1 MNKTDATYKRTQ
13 VTYGQLHRA
22 LSLLGVVRRP
32 DQGEPPA
39 NVYEH
44 PERGPIVTLAA
55 YPDSDRVLDYHLAA
69 LRTLLDNFG
78 IADPLTFDAELQ
90 KAG

>member
-1 MNKTDATYKRTQ
+1 
-13 VTYGQLHRA
+13 LHRA
-22 LSLLGVVRRP
+22 LSLLGVSRRQVK
-32 DQGEPPA
+32 DDPPA

-44 PERGPIVTLAA
+44 PDAGPLITLAA
-55 YPDSDRVLDYHLAA
+55 YPESDRVLDYHLAA

-78 IADPLTFDAELQ
+78 IADPTAFDAELQ

>member
-1 MNKTDATYKRTQ
+1 MKRTH

-22 LSLLGVVRRP
+22 LSLLGVSRRP
-32 DQGEPPA
+32 GKGEPPA

-78 IADPLTFDAELQ
+78 IADPLTFDTELQ